1 MAIETFI
8 AGPAGSYAAIGA
20 MAVATYLCR
29 ASGVALMSRL
39 RLTPRVTRAVKA
51 LPGSIVVA
59 TVAPLAA
66 QAGLAAMAGVLAAL
80 TTLGARRLLVESSSR
95 STSLF
100 KRDLFRKP
108 VATFRDHASFSACA

>member
-66 QAGLAAMAGVLAAL
+66 QAGLAAMACVLAAL
-80 TTLGARRLLVESSSR
+80 ATMIVLRRELAALVAGLGTVALLR
-95 STSLF
+95 HFGL
-100 KRDLFRKP
+100 
-108 VATFRDHASFSACA
+108 

>member
-66 QAGLAAMAGVLAAL
+66 QAGLAAMACVLAAL
-80 TTLGARRLLVESSSR
+80 ATMIVLRRERGARRRPPHRGAAAPLR
-95 STSLF
+95 
-100 KRDLFRKP
+100 P
-108 VATFRDHASFSACA
+108 VASFSACA

>member
-66 QAGLAAMAGVLAAL
+66 QAAHQRDAGGAAEIGRDRHGADRRIGAGRTGDEGLNRHLR
-80 TTLGARRLLVESSSR
+80 TLRPAFRRARR
-95 STSLF
+95 
-100 KRDLFRKP
+100 
-108 VATFRDHASFSACA
+108 